1 MRFHWLY
8 CLKEKKNTCN
18 FSSPQITI
26 ILHKTTTT
34 YILLNYKKKKI
45 LFWKIWE
52 KREIEMKNK
61 KYVIFSHTVRSIIIW
76 KKKCKTVSLTTLK
89 KVQLKFI
96 LGKRKKIFLG
106 EKKENLLLHTNEK
119 KIHSVKDDVS
129 YNSIYEVL
137 TEIYLY
143 TGNCTCFCLYCLP
156 IHTLYIVL
164 GNWYSGWKNR

>member
-1 MRFHWLY
+1 
-8 CLKEKKNTCN
+8 
-18 FSSPQITI
+18 
-26 ILHKTTTT
+26 
-34 YILLNYKKKKI
+34 
-45 LFWKIWE
+45 
-52 KREIEMKNK
+52 MKNK
-61 KYVIFSHTVRSIIIW
+61 KICNFFAYCAFNNNL

-89 KVQLKFI
+89 KVQLKII
-96 LGKRKKIFLG
+96 LGKRKKKVFLG

-156 IHTLYIVL
+156 IHVL
-164 GNWYSGWKNR
+164 L